1 MLYRCGW
8 YFDFAYFNMT
18 VAKNLMKKYPFMIYF
33 QNACAVLVLHNFFGS
48 GNPFQKNDGPLLDI
62 QFLCS
67 SLFF

>member
-33 QNACAVLVLHNFFGS
+33 HNACVVLVLHNFFGS
-48 GNPFQKNDGPLLDI
+48 GNPF
-62 QFLCS
+62 
-67 SLFF
+67 

>member
-33 QNACAVLVLHNFFGS
+33 QNACAVLIPSQVFWFGK
-48 GNPFQKNDGPLLDI
+48 PFLEK
-62 QFLCS
+62 
-67 SLFF
+67 